1 MLAHPQAGRGCPAG
15 HRGRTDQG
23 VRHTRGGEV
32 LRPRL
37 ARWRVVVLLSCRK
50 IKYKYTTKKLYK
62 ILYV

>member
-1 MLAHPQAGRGCPAG
+1 MLAHTPGGGGCPAG

-37 ARWRVVVLLSCRK
+37 AGWRVVVLLSCRK
-50 IKYKYTTKKLYK
+50 NK
-62 ILYV
+62 I